1 MRHLML
7 ISCHFPPLGGAGV
20 QRALKLCLAAPEFGW
35 QVTVVAAAP
44 RKGDHLDASL
54 LAQVPDSLHVIRTGP
69 APLGFLSRGFDPWL
83 IPDTYVGWYRPA
95 LRAARA
101 AAAQTPFDAVLST
114 SPPQTA
120 HLVARTLCREKK
132 LPWIADL
139 RDPWTDNRFA
149 DQQANG
155 SWMGALRRQA
165 NQRLEAK
172 TYEKADLIS
181 VTTAPLAKLLTDR
194 HGVPR
199 HKLVVARN
207 GFDETDFAGKHP
219 THRAADGV
227 LLFRF
232 IGSIYAGYTFE
243 PFLAAVETLL
253 TQMPDAPVHF
263 EAYVGAREM
272 AEELL
277 QRYPLAAAHSEIL
290 APVSHDK
297 VIDLYHGADV
307 LVLSCLDDLSTPAKL
322 FEYMRSGVPVLAF
335 AVAGAEAHEAL
346 ASTGAGVAVAHD
358 DRDAGAGVLAAWL
371 TRWRAGQ
378 LLAQCDNQAVAR
390 YDRREAYRE
399 LLSRLGQVVNGFP
412 ERR

>member
-1 MRHLML
+1 MRHLL
-7 ISCHFPPLGGAGV
+7 VISCHFPPLGGAGV
-20 QRALKLCLAAPEFGW
+20 QRALKLCLAAPALGW
-35 QVTVVAAAP
+35 RVTVLAAAP

-54 LAQVPDSLHVIRTGP
+54 LAQVPDTLTVIRTGP
-69 APLGFLSRGFDPWL
+69 VALGFLSRGFDPWL

-149 DQQANG
+149 DKHTDATLIG
-155 SWMGALRRQA
+155 TLRRRA
-165 NQRLEAK
+165 NQKLEAK
-172 TYEKADLIS
+172 TYESADLLS
-181 VTTAPLAKLLTDR
+181 VTTAPLAKLLTEQ
-194 HGVPR
+194 HGVPAN
-199 HKLVVARN
+199 KLVVARN
-207 GFDETDFAGKHP
+207 GFDEADFIGKTPKTRAG
-219 THRAADGV
+219 DGR
-227 LLFRF
+227 LLLRF

-243 PFLAAVETLL
+243 PFLAALETLL
-253 TQMPDAPVHF
+253 TQIPDAPLHF
-263 EAYVGAREM
+263 QAFVGAREM
-272 AEELL
+272 AEQLL
-277 QRYPLAAAHSEIL
+277 ARYPLAAAHAEIL
-290 APVSHDK
+290 PPVPHDQ

-346 ASTGAGVAVAHD
+346 TRTGAGVAVAHD
-358 DRDAGAGVLAAWL
+358 DSEAGARVLADWL
-371 TRWRAGQ
+371 ARWRAGQ
-378 LLAQCDNQAVAR
+378 PLAQSDSQAVAQ
-390 YDRREAYRE
+390 YDRRVAYAE
-399 LLSRLGQVVNGFP
+399 LLRRLGAVCATRGFA
-412 ERR
+412 